1 MAASTSMG
9 MSRCIWRRVSP
20 VSLVLVIVD
29 LNGVL
34 ILFSLLKD
42 LSAEQLVTVRVQ
54 SILIRTEMLGYM
66 ELIICFKV
74 SVRLV
79 GKLLSP

>member
-1 MAASTSMG
+1 MAASMSMG
-9 MSRCIWRRVSP
+9 MSWSIWRRVSL

-34 ILFSLLKD
+34 ILFSPLKD
-42 LSAEQLVTVRVQ
+42 LSAEQLVTRRVQ
-54 SILIRTEMLGYM
+54 SILIRTEMLGYIQ
-66 ELIICFKV
+66 LICFKV
-74 SVRLV
+74 SVILV